1 MAIILHGRALSLSSR
16 TQSISNLRFVGT
28 VRIREIV
35 DTCSE
40 TWWTLGE
47 GLDRAHATLAYSRIA
62 FERGFAKVLIVIS
75 FVLWKKLPLF

>member
-40 TWWTLGE
+40 TWCTLGE
-47 GLDRAHATLAYSRIA
+47 GLDRAHATFAYSRIA
-62 FERGFAKVLIVIS
+62 FERSFAKVLIVIS
-75 FVLWKKLPLF
+75 FVL